1 MKRRMR
7 GMNIM
12 YRSDNMTVKENL
24 TRIIRLEDDV
34 EEMKERVYNLETNH
48 LELITKLDTIARV
61 GKIIAMMVAATL
73 GFDLGL
79 EGMI

>member
-1 MKRRMR
+1 
-7 GMNIM
+7 
-12 YRSDNMTVKENL
+12 MTVKENL
-24 TRIIRLEDDV
+24 SRIIRLEDDV
-34 EEMKERVYNLETNH
+34 EEVKERIYNLETNH

-61 GKIIAMMVAATL
+61 GKIIAMMVATTL

>member
-1 MKRRMR
+1 
-7 GMNIM
+7 
-12 YRSDNMTVKENL
+12 MTVKENL
-24 TRIIRLEDDV
+24 NRIIRLEDDV
-34 EEMKERVYNLETNH
+34 EEIKERLHNLETNH

-61 GKIIAMMVAATL
+61 GKIIAMMVATTL

>member
-1 MKRRMR
+1 
-7 GMNIM
+7 
-12 YRSDNMTVKENL
+12 MTVKENL
-24 TRIIRLEDDV
+24 NRIIRLEDDV
-34 EEMKERVYNLETNH
+34 EEVKERLYNLETNH

>member
-1 MKRRMR
+1 
-7 GMNIM
+7 
-12 YRSDNMTVKENL
+12 MTVKENL
-24 TRIIRLEDDV
+24 NRIIRLEDDV
-34 EEMKERVYNLETNH
+34 EEIKERVYNLETNH

>member
-1 MKRRMR
+1 
-7 GMNIM
+7 
-12 YRSDNMTVKENL
+12 MTVKENL
-24 TRIIRLEDDV
+24 KRIIRLEDDV
-34 EEMKERVYNLETNH
+34 EEVKERVYNLETNH

>member
-1 MKRRMR
+1 
-7 GMNIM
+7 
-12 YRSDNMTVKENL
+12 MTVKENL

-34 EEMKERVYNLETNH
+34 EEVKERVYNLETNH
-48 LELITKLDTIARV
+48 IELITKLDTIARV
-61 GKIIAMMVAATL
+61 GKIIVMMVAATL